1 MFNKLSH
8 WLQQLFERIFEN
20 PLFRR
25 VVKNSGYLFSA
36 TGISAALSMLQG
48 ILVARLLGV
57 ENYGILGAI
66 LAFTGLINNL
76 ASFRMNELVI
86 KYVGHYTESNDS
98 QRAAAIFKMSVLV
111 ESTASIISFGLIC
124 LLAPLGAEYLA
135 KDPSTAYLFMI
146 YGVVVLFNMITE
158 TSSGMLQIFDRFR
171 LMGGL
176 GLAGNTITLVLV
188 VMVYLLHGSLLGVLL
203 AYLAGKAISAI
214 GLALSALV
222 EAWRRWGRDWPR
234 VSLGLLRSQ
243 TGELARFAV
252 NTNISATISL
262 VTKDSELLWVSLL
275 RNPLETGYYKLALTL
290 ANIVQI
296 PVNPLPQATYP
307 ELSRQAARRG
317 WDNFHMLLR
326 QGSYLAGG
334 YTLAATGFLL
344 LFGQPLIALVYS
356 PEYLPAYPALIIV
369 LAGYLVANIF
379 YWRRSALLALGHA
392 GFPARLNLILAAV
405 KMVGTLLFVPHYGY
419 LAEAALLSAFY
430 WASSLISVLKIR
442 AVLARQGES

>member
-1 MFNKLSH
+1 
-8 WLQQLFERIFEN
+8 
-20 PLFRR
+20 
-25 VVKNSGYLFSA
+25 
-36 TGISAALSMLQG
+36 
-48 ILVARLLGV
+48 
-57 ENYGILGAI
+57 LGAI
-66 LAFTGLINNL
+66 IAFTGLINNL

-86 KYVGHYTESNDS
+86 KYVGHYTESNDP
-98 QRAAAIFKMSVLV
+98 QRAAATFKMSVLV

-135 KDPSTAYLFMI
+135 KDPSTANLFVI
-146 YGVVVLFNMITE
+146 YGLVVLFNMISE

-176 GLAGNTITLVLV
+176 GLAGNTITLILVVLV
-188 VMVYLLHGSLLGVLL
+188 YSLHGSLLGVLL

-214 GLALSALV
+214 GLAFSALA
-222 EAWRRWGRDWPR
+222 EAWRQWGREWPR
-234 VSLGLLRSQ
+234 VSLGLLRPQ
-243 TGELARFAV
+243 RGELARFAI

-296 PVNPLPQATYP
+296 PVNPLPQTTYP

-317 WDNFHMLLR
+317 WDNFRILLR
-326 QGSYLAGG
+326 QGAYLAGG
-334 YTLAATGFLL
+334 YTLAATVFLV
-344 LFGQPLIALVYS
+344 LFGRPLIALVYS

-392 GFPARLNLILAAV
+392 GFPARLNLVLAGLKA
-405 KMVGTLLFVPHYGY
+405 VGTLLFVPQYGY

-430 WASSLISVLKIR
+430 WASSLISVFKIR
-442 AVLARQGES
+442 SVMAQQGET